1 MGAMQAFLDA
11 LETPE
16 VAALYD
22 GIDARWDGRARRT
35 Q

>member
-1 MGAMQAFLDA
+1 MAAFLDR

-22 GIDARWDGRARRT
+22 GLDATWDGAPPR
-35 Q
+35 